1 MLAVDRNHRVVGA
14 DRRGRA
20 TLLPSDGAARAA
32 PLWSLFEKNAAI
44 FRYTHAGDTPVVLTR
59 LGSAEPWSALVTPPR
74 PDRSRTTAHGDLHAR
89 PRIDLVGCVR
99 SPVKIAASR
108 GGLAPRAL
116 RRVSEYID
124 EHVTKNISLE
134 TLAKVAGLSRC
145 HFARAFKQSVGTAPH
160 AYLMQR
166 RLERAERLLVET
178 DLSLCRVA
186 LDSGFGDQS
195 TFSRYFRRNFG
206 VTPRSFRRAR
216 R

>member
-1 MLAVDRNHRVVGA
+1 
-14 DRRGRA
+14 
-20 TLLPSDGAARAA
+20 
-32 PLWSLFEKNAAI
+32 NAAI

-59 LGSAEPWSALVTPPR
+59 LSTAEPWSALITPPK
-74 PDRSRTTAHGDLHAR
+74 PEGSRMPAHGDLHAR
-89 PRIDLVGCVR
+89 PRIDLVGCAR
-99 SPVKIAASR
+99 SSTKIAAAR
-108 GGLAPRAL
+108 GGLAPGAL
-116 RRVSEYID
+116 RRVRDYIED
-124 EHVTKNISLE
+124 HVTENISLE
-134 TLAKVAGLSRC
+134 TLAEVADLSRC

-178 DLSLCRVA
+178 DAPLCQVA